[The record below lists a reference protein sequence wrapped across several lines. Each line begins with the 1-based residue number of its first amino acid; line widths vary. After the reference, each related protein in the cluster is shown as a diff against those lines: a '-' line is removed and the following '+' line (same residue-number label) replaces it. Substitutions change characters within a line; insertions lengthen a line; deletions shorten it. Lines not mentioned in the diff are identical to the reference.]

1 MHINILKIN
10 NNSFVKKK
18 KKMMSSP
25 YSPDYRLRY
34 PQIEDF

>member
-1 MHINILKIN
+1 MHINVLKIN
-10 NNSFVKKK
+10 NNSFFKKK
-18 KKMMSSP
+18 IMSSP